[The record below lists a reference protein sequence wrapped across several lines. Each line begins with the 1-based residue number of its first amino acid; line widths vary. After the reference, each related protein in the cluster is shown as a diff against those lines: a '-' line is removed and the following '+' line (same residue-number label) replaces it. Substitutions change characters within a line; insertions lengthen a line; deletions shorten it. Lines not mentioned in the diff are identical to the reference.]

1 MSYATMDHAG
11 WVESN
16 NRGLNQINAKR
27 RGFKPVPEQ
36 LSPFQAKVMD
46 ICGMVG
52 GGIYNAPI
60 NWDKVEWGAGASAS
74 FGMVIV
80 PWRDGRMATFDARE
94 LTWLVL
100 LCHEA
105 RIRCDVRAQAHGY
118 FQLIFHQRG
127 HDGHM
132 FARHPNI
139 DEAVATFRE
148 YLPENHR
155 IIYRAPADQPATEAE
170 AA

>member
-1 MSYATMDHAG
+1 MSYARMDHAA

-16 NRGLNQINAKR
+16 NAAANSLYGKR
-27 RGFKPVPEQ
+27 RSYKPAPET
-36 LSPFQAKVMD
+36 LSAFQAKVMD

-60 NWDKVEWGAGASAS
+60 NWKKVEWGISDQWP
-74 FGMVIV
+74 MMIV
-80 PWRDGRMATFDARE
+80 PWRDGRMSTFDFYP
-94 LTWLVL
+94 LTMLVL

-105 RIRCDVRAQAHGY
+105 RIRCEICAKCAGH
-118 FQLIFHQRG
+118 FELMFSQRMHEG
-127 HDGHM
+127 RM
-132 FARHPNI
+132 AARHPNI
-139 DEAVATFRE
+139 DEALAAFRE

-155 IIYRAPADQPATEAE
+155 IIYRAPAPAAPEV